1 MNIVPIPNL
10 SDCEEIAVITRPHGV
25 DGEVLV
31 SAKNIDY
38 EDFKDFDFV
47 FFQLQERLV
56 PFFIEKVTI
65 KSNSLFVKFE
75 DISTIEK
82 AELYCGTKIYMNFES
97 EVDAEDVDS
106 EFVGYSVID
115 EREQQKI
122 GVVQEVFEYSMNIL
136 LDVLRSDNT
145 SVLIPFAN
153 ELVKEIN
160 DEEKKIIMEI
170 PEGLLDA

>member
-31 SAKNIDY
+31 SVKNIDY

-122 GVVQEVFEYSMNIL
+122 GVVQEVVEYSMNIL

>member
-1 MNIVPIPNL
+1 MNIVSIPNI

-31 SAKNIDY
+31 SVKNVDY
-38 EDFKDFDFV
+38 EDFKDFGFV

-75 DISTIEK
+75 DIQTIEK
-82 AELYCGTKIYMNFES
+82 AELYCGTKIFMEF
-97 EVDAEDVDS
+97 DS
-106 EFVGYSVID
+106 ESSEEEIDSELVGFTIID
-115 EREQQKI
+115 AKNKQKI
-122 GVVQEVFEYSMNIL
+122 GVVQEVIVYSMNVV
-136 LDVLRSDNT
+136 LDVLQTNNT
-145 SVLIPFAN
+145 SVLIPFAD
-153 ELVKEIN
+153 ELVKDFNE
-160 DEEKKIIMEI
+160 DDKKIIMEI

>member
-25 DGEVLV
+25 EGEVLV
-31 SAKNIDY
+31 SVKNIDY

-65 KSNSLFVKFE
+65 KSNSLFIKFE
-75 DISTIEK
+75 DIQTIEK
-82 AELYCGTKIYMNFES
+82 AELYCGTKIYMELES
-97 EVDAEDVDS
+97 ESADEEMGS
-106 EFVGYSVID
+106 EFVGFSVVD
-115 EREQQKI
+115 VKNQQTI
-122 GVVQEVFEYSMNIL
+122 GIIQEVIVYSLNVV
-136 LDVLRSDNT
+136 LDVLRPNKT
-145 SVLIPFAN
+145 SVLIPFAE
-153 ELVKEIN
+153 ELVKDIN
-160 DEEKKIIMEI
+160 ESDKKIVMEI

>member
-1 MNIVPIPNL
+1 MNIVPVPNL

-31 SAKNIDY
+31 SVKNIDY

-82 AELYCGTKIYMNFES
+82 AELYCGTKIFMEIESDS
-97 EVDAEDVDS
+97 EVEESDFEY
-106 EFVGYSVID
+106 VGYSVVD
-115 EREQQKI
+115 VSNQQKI
-122 GVVQEVFEYSMNIL
+122 GVVHDVVAYSMNIL
-136 LDVLRSDNT
+136 LDVLNLDNI
-145 SVLIPFAN
+145 SVLIPFADD
-153 ELVKEIN
+153 LVKEIN
-160 DEEKKIIMEI
+160 DNEKKIIMEI

>member
-31 SAKNIDY
+31 SVKNIDY

-136 LDVLRSDNT
+136 LDVLRSDNI